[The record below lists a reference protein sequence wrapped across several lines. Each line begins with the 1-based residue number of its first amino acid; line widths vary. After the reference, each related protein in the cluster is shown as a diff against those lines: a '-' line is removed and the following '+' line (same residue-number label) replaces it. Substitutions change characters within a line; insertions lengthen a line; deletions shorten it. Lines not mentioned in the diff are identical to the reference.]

1 MRVRPVATI
10 VACALCAPAAWAQ
23 DGLKPSLETSWG
35 TGWQTRLS
43 LLGVP
48 AVPAAALDDRRVV
61 GAQLFGDYYL
71 FELRTLDGRYSG
83 GLRATTGLS
92 VGTSVMGWGVQP
104 GFGGL
109 PAWRAWPG
117 GGDGTAALPYLG
129 IGVTG
134 LSLRGGWGLS
144 ADLGLAGHGAAGDT
158 HPATGGSA
166 EDLLRELRLTPT
178 LQLGVS
184 YAF

>member
-10 VACALCAPAAWAQ
+10 VACALCAPIAWAQ
-23 DGLKPSLETSWG
+23 DGLKPSLEASWG
-35 TGWQTRLS
+35 TRWQTRLS

-48 AVPAAALDDRRVV
+48 AVPAVALDDRRVV

-83 GLRATTGLS
+83 GLRATSGLS
-92 VGTSVMGWGVQP
+92 IGSSAMGWGVQP
-104 GFGGL
+104 GAGSL
-109 PAWRAWPG
+109 PGWWALPG
-117 GGDGTAALPYLG
+117 GGDGITALPYLG
-129 IGVTG
+129 VGVTG
-134 LSLRGGWGLS
+134 SSLRGGWGLS
-144 ADLGLAGHGAAGDT
+144 ADLGLAGHGAADDT
-158 HPATGGSA
+158 RPVMGGSA
-166 EDLLRELRLTPT
+166 EEVLRELRLTPV